1 MLEFY
6 EKRRLRKWLHSKPFL
21 LFMLLPI
28 GFMMYAAHNAY
39 EVERATNERRIELL
53 ADLNRLEGRTA
64 ILERDIARLED
75 PRDIEA
81 ALRQRYQVGRE
92 GEEVII
98 LVEEEPVISEI
109 PVEPEEERSAG
120 ILGKL
125 RSILGL

>member
-6 EKRRLRKWLHSKPFL
+6 EKRRLKKWLHSKPFL
-21 LFMLLPI
+21 LFMVLPI
-28 GFMMYAAHNAY
+28 GFMAYAAYNAY
-39 EVERATNERRIELL
+39 EVERATNDRRIELL

-98 LVEEEPVISEI
+98 LVEEEPAITET
-109 PVEPEEERSAG
+109 PLLLEEERPTG
-120 ILGKL
+120 FFGKL
-125 RSILGL
+125 RSFLGF